1 MRTGEEV
8 RLSTPESS
16 VVLPQV
22 KRATPVCGSMQITRT
37 AFALLTESA
46 SLAAFSAKDC
56 LDIMAETGADI
67 VMIARG
73 AEGWPMIF
81 AECLALEAGK
91 PLPEYSSRELLDV
104 MRRHAH
110 LTCRLKAES
119 RAMPELRKHMLWYL
133 GRLKGAKAFK
143 PRMAQVS
150 TLEEFNALCDE
161 MEQQGFEIKG

>member
-1 MRTGEEV
+1 
-8 RLSTPESS
+8 
-16 VVLPQV
+16 
-22 KRATPVCGSMQITRT
+22 
-37 AFALLTESA
+37 
-46 SLAAFSAKDC
+46 
-56 LDIMAETGADI
+56 
-67 VMIARG
+67 
-73 AEGWPMIF
+73 MIF
-81 AECLALEAGK
+81 AECLALESGK
-91 PLPEYSSRELLDV
+91 PLPEYSVNAFLDV

-110 LTCRLKAES
+110 LTCQLKAES